1 MAVAAAF
8 AVPKKSIAA
17 DQSAKSPEQLELAE
31 FKLDIQNKVQAVHD
45 KISNMEEMLQAIMHK
60 VAK

>member
-8 AVPKKSIAA
+8 AVPKKSTA

>member
-8 AVPKKSIAA
+8 AVPKKSSA
-17 DQSAKSPEQLELAE
+17 DQPSKSPEQLELAE

-45 KISNMEEMLQAIMHK
+45 KISNMEEMLQTIMDK